1 MPRKKPG
8 VRARGLGAELGALR
22 AKTELSVT
30 EVATRLDWSKS
41 TLSRLENGK
50 RNITTEEVA
59 SLLALYGV
67 TGDARDRLIDMAKNH
82 EEPGWWAVGLPG
94 LPSESATLASYEAE
108 ASRMTSWEPML
119 IPGLLQTM
127 AYTRAFM
134 LADGISPEQVE
145 MRLTARLRRQQVLRK
160 PGVEYLALIGE
171 PALRADVGGPEVMLE
186 QLSALQQ
193 HTEQTCIRVVPTNS
207 QAHPGMVGGFFLLE
221 FPSARP
227 VVLVEMARSAI
238 FLDETPMTGPYSEA
252 LQRIDAVALNARE
265 SQQLIE
271 EIITELR

>member
-8 VRARGLGAELGALR
+8 VRARGLGAELSALR
-22 AKTELSVT
+22 AEKEFSVT
-30 EVATRLDWSKS
+30 EVASRLDWSKS

-50 RNITTEEVA
+50 RNITTEEVSA
-59 SLLALYGV
+59 LLALYGV

-119 IPGLLQTM
+119 VPGLLQTM

-134 LADGISPEQVE
+134 LADGLPASQIEL
-145 MRLTARLRRQQVLRK
+145 RLTARLRRQQVLCN

-171 PALRADVGGPEVMLE
+171 SALRANVGGPGVMAE
-186 QLSALQQ
+186 QLTSLQRAS
-193 HTEQTCIRVVPTNS
+193 EQACVRVVPTNA
-207 QAHPGMVGGFFLLE
+207 QAHPGMVGGFFILE
-221 FPSARP
+221 FPAARP
-227 VVLVEMARSAI
+227 VVHVEMARSAV
-238 FLDETPMTGPYSEA
+238 FLDEAPMTGPYAEA
-252 LQRIDAVALNARE
+252 LQRIDAAALTAGE
-265 SQQLIE
+265 SQELIDE
-271 EIITELR
+271 LIKELR